1 MSNFSG
7 QYFLLWS
14 QSRNSFHI
22 EPIEHTLSMN
32 SRLYR
37 DGSTVNDDFIP
48 ILIGSQ
54 DEIKTA
60 ALLAMQSTLAS
71 RKNLHKM

>member
-1 MSNFSG
+1 
-7 QYFLLWS
+7 
-14 QSRNSFHI
+14 
-22 EPIEHTLSMN
+22 MN